1 MKKNKTDKKQ
11 TFEDAFKELKAIV
24 DKIEKTENNL
34 EDMVDLIEKGMSL
47 SKYCQD
53 KIDNV
58 HDKIEIIKDKYNN
71 LLK

>member
-34 EDMVDLIEKGMSL
+34 EDMVALIEKGMSL

-58 HDKIEIIKDKYNN
+58 HDKIEIIKNKYNN
-71 LLK
+71 

>member
-58 HDKIEIIKDKYNN
+58 HDKIEIIKNKYNN
-71 LLK
+71 